1 MIVCLFNGPP
11 RCGKDHSVRK
21 ATSSVIDGF
30 NGQFGISPVKLKFAD
45 ELKERTHAL
54 YGLFD
59 EMGRP
64 LPADAFEDTKDLPSP
79 RFLGKTPR
87 DAYIAVSETYYKPH
101 HGLRIFGELA
111 LQRLDRMMGGEADPK
126 DPSVVLIADSGFT
139 RENEP
144 LIERFGRENIMLVR
158 IHALDKATGE
168 FKLYTDSRSYIDLG
182 PDVLTVDLVN
192 DMTIGYEA
200 LVHEVVSEFT
210 SARLVD
216 MDPTDPLAAIRG
228 NQASTIFRSYQ
239 VNAGRKLSPDLPESY
254 RQLLLPAVPVRQRR
268 AEPAFAA

>member
-21 ATSSVIDGF
+21 ATSSVLEGF

-59 EMGRP
+59 EFGRP
-64 LPADAFEDTKDLPSP
+64 LGPDHFEEVKDLPNP

-87 DAYIAVSETYYKPH
+87 EAYIAVSETYYKPH
-101 HGLRIFGELA
+101 HGMRIFGELA
-111 LQRLDRMMGGEADPK
+111 LQRLDRMMGGEANPS

-144 LIERFGRENIMLVR
+144 LIERFGRENVMLVR
-158 IHALDKATGE
+158 IHAIDKATGD
-168 FKLYTDSRSYIDLG
+168 FKRYTDSRSYIDLG
-182 PDVLTVDLVN
+182 ADVLTVDLVN
-192 DMTIGYEA
+192 DMTLGYEK
-200 LVHEVVSEFT
+200 LVEEVVAEFT
-210 SARLVD
+210 TARLVET
-216 MDPTDPLAAIRG
+216 DPADPLATIRG

-239 VNAGRKLSPDLPESY
+239 INAGRRLSPDLPESY
-254 RQLLLPAVPVRQRR
+254 RQLVLPATPAAARR
-268 AEPAFAA
+268 PEPAFVA